1 MSTAVLS
8 PDFQI
13 EIPLEVRQSL
23 GLQPGQQM
31 HFIEY
36 EGSIRLVAVPPI
48 NEAMGIFAGMDSNF
62 EREPD
67 REL

>member
-23 GLQPGQQM
+23 GLEPGQEV
-31 HFIEY
+31 HFIRY
-36 EGSIRLVAVPPI
+36 DGSIRLVVVPPI
-48 NEAMGIFAGMDSNF
+48 EKALGMLEGMDTSF

-67 REL
+67 RDL

>member
-23 GLQPGQQM
+23 GLQPG
-31 HFIEY
+31 HEVDFVEY
-36 EGSIRLVAVPPI
+36 EGSIRLVVVPPI
-48 NEAMGIFAGMDSNF
+48 EEARGMFPGLDTTI

>member
-23 GLQPGQQM
+23 GLQPGHEV

-36 EGSIRLVAVPPI
+36 EGSIRLVVVPPI
-48 NEAMGIFAGMDSNF
+48 EKAMGMLQGMDSNF